1 MQPAS
6 YDGWQPI
13 VEWDEWN
20 NLKAW
25 NVYGDG
31 PDEILYRHDAA
42 RGDLRYHLDRM
53 GNVAF
58 LLDSDGDVI
67 ERYTYDA
74 FGHPTVTD
82 WNGDNPRTWS
92 AYGNR
97 FMFTGREYFP
107 ELGLYE
113 FRNRFYYPALGRFL
127 QSDPTGFDA
136 GDANL
141 FRYCGGDPINGSDP
155 FGLGEQIVDY
165 DGRVIVDTTAIEDT
179 PNPFADERQ
188 VLWTDTT
195 DTPPLF
201 DYFNNISLL
210 DDKPARLDDPGSMG
224 SALPMLPSQDL
235 PPLKRLF
242 IPIFDPRT
250 EGNIATL
257 LPHVQHLA
265 REHVY
270 RVRQLGLDMRI
281 TDGSRTFA
289 QQEDLFAQGRPG
301 GRPGPIV
308 TNAHGGESNHNFGT
322 AYDVTFFNGLTP
334 IWEGPEYDV
343 AGRIGVEV
351 GLEWGGNFIR
361 RVDRPHFQYPGG
373 Q

>member
-25 NVYGDG
+25 NVYGSG

-42 RGDLRYHLDRM
+42 RGDLRYHLDRI
-53 GNVAF
+53 GNVTF
-58 LLDSDGDVI
+58 LLDSDGDGI

-74 FGHPTVTD
+74 FGQPTVTD
-82 WNGDNPRTWS
+82 WNGDNVRTWS

-127 QSDPTGFDA
+127 QSDPTCFDA

-179 PNPFADERQ
+179 PNP
-188 VLWTDTT
+188 
-195 DTPPLF
+195 
-201 DYFNNISLL
+201 
-210 DDKPARLDDPGSMG
+210 
-224 SALPMLPSQDL
+224 
-235 PPLKRLF
+235 
-242 IPIFDPRT
+242 
-250 EGNIATL
+250 
-257 LPHVQHLA
+257 
-265 REHVY
+265 
-270 RVRQLGLDMRI
+270 
-281 TDGSRTFA
+281 
-289 QQEDLFAQGRPG
+289 
-301 GRPGPIV
+301 
-308 TNAHGGESNHNFGT
+308 
-322 AYDVTFFNGLTP
+322 
-334 IWEGPEYDV
+334 
-343 AGRIGVEV
+343 
-351 GLEWGGNFIR
+351 
-361 RVDRPHFQYPGG
+361 
-373 Q
+373 